1 MEGGKEGWR
10 EPSWGWEEPA
20 RWQEGPKGHAW
31 VDGASSL
38 PPKEK
43 RSEAGSSS
51 SCLCF
56 PLRPGVLAI
65 GLIGS
70 TLALS
75 GLVAYAI
82 VQVPTLRSHL
92 GHYFTNTTAEATE
105 EESLRSIAY
114 TSEIV
119 GAVLG
124 AALGL
129 MANLLLVWGV
139 LKSRR
144 WFLVHWLLLHLLLVL
159 LLFLTSILIF
169 VVQLGLWK
177 LMGLVPV
184 LMALVTMFLWT
195 KVYELFC
202 QLRGAVVACKA
213 HPTQPRPLP
222 WPPEPEVPPQPA
234 GPATVE
240 FYPVDPLSRG
250 MAERLKGWNMV
261 CLPYQDQDSPYLG
274 NWERSSHT
282 YRRASESSS
291 SSIVPGLVTAV
302 TTATEAGE
310 EYGDQVGDAAS
321 RTSKTDSR
329 MSPAEI

>member
-1 MEGGKEGWR
+1 M
-10 EPSWGWEEPA
+10 
-20 RWQEGPKGHAW
+20 
-31 VDGASSL
+31 
-38 PPKEK
+38 
-43 RSEAGSSS
+43 
-51 SCLCF
+51 
-56 PLRPGVLAI
+56 
-65 GLIGS
+65 
-70 TLALS
+70 
-75 GLVAYAI
+75 
-82 VQVPTLRSHL
+82 
-92 GHYFTNTTAEATE
+92 
-105 EESLRSIAY
+105 
-114 TSEIV
+114 
-119 GAVLG
+119 
-124 AALGL
+124 
-129 MANLLLVWGV
+129 WGV

-184 LMALVTMFLWT
+184 LMALVTMFFWT

-213 HPTQPRPLP
+213 HPTQARPLP

-274 NWERSSHT
+274 NWERVRFIHPHLL
-282 YRRASESSS
+282 Y
-291 SSIVPGLVTAV
+291 
-302 TTATEAGE
+302 
-310 EYGDQVGDAAS
+310 D
-321 RTSKTDSR
+321 
-329 MSPAEI
+329 

>member
-1 MEGGKEGWR
+1 
-10 EPSWGWEEPA
+10 
-20 RWQEGPKGHAW
+20 
-31 VDGASSL
+31 L

-43 RSEAGSSS
+43 RNESATSSS

-56 PLRPGVLAI
+56 PLRSGVLAI

-92 GHYFTNTTAEATE
+92 GQYFTNTTAQASE

-119 GAVLG
+119 GTVLG
-124 AALGL
+124 ATLGFL
-129 MANLLLVWGV
+129 TNLLLVWGV

-184 LMALVTMFLWT
+184 LLALVTMFLWT

-202 QLRGAVVACKA
+202 QLRGAVGPCKA
-213 HPTQPRPLP
+213 HPSQPRPLP

-282 YRRASESSS
+282 YRRASDSSS
-291 SSIVPGLVTAV
+291 SSIVPGLVTGEV
-302 TTATEAGE
+302 PATDGGEAGE
-310 EYGDQVGDAAS
+310 AA
-321 RTSKTDSR
+321 SKTDSR
-329 MSPAEI
+329 VSPAEI